1 MYQWISE
8 EPFPRFA
15 KIRLPSSSTKEVELN
30 LRCCMQRTWRRSFK
44 RPPRWLT
51 KFTSPYDILRLTRP
65 TTITKTAAMEED
77 RIATNLGP
85 ETNGDVQSEVVVPT
99 KQPRRRFVGRRAADQ
114 AAAQS
119 NGANG
124 SIEDSGAIQGVNSP
138 NPCVLS

>member
-1 MYQWISE
+1 
-8 EPFPRFA
+8 
-15 KIRLPSSSTKEVELN
+15 
-30 LRCCMQRTWRRSFK
+30 
-44 RPPRWLT
+44 
-51 KFTSPYDILRLTRP
+51 
-65 TTITKTAAMEED
+65 MEED

-99 KQPRRRFVGRRAADQ
+99 KQPKRRFVGRRTADQ